1 MRTLHY
7 IVPVE
12 YEGSK
17 VLHFLKREAG
27 LSTRAIRNLKFHEDG
42 ILVNGIPTRTID
54 PLHVGD
60 SLIVN
65 LPSDGPAQSPHPFS
79 PSEPVPEPV
88 ILYED
93 EDVVAVNKPAGLAVH
108 QSHSHQGDTLADW
121 LLSHYAEDG
130 STTVFRAVGRLDKQ
144 TSGVVVCA
152 RNKFAASPLQGNVH
166 KTYYALVNG
175 VYVGSGTIDEPIYRP
190 DPGKTTRSVDPR
202 GVPAVT
208 HWRALKTG
216 NGISFLEVTLET
228 GRTHQIRVHFASKG
242 TPLLG
247 DTMYCA
253 PEREDIRR
261 AALHCGKAEF
271 RQPFTGA
278 EVLVHA
284 GLPEDMRGIL
294 LKI

>member
-65 LPSDGPAQSPHPFS
+65 LPSDGPAQPPHPFS

-93 EDVVAVNKPAGLAVH
+93 EDVVAVN
-108 QSHSHQGDTLADW
+108 
-121 LLSHYAEDG
+121 
-130 STTVFRAVGRLDKQ
+130 
-144 TSGVVVCA
+144 
-152 RNKFAASPLQGNVH
+152 
-166 KTYYALVNG
+166 
-175 VYVGSGTIDEPIYRP
+175 
-190 DPGKTTRSVDPR
+190 
-202 GVPAVT
+202 
-208 HWRALKTG
+208 
-216 NGISFLEVTLET
+216 
-228 GRTHQIRVHFASKG
+228 
-242 TPLLG
+242 
-247 DTMYCA
+247 
-253 PEREDIRR
+253 
-261 AALHCGKAEF
+261 
-271 RQPFTGA
+271 
-278 EVLVHA
+278 
-284 GLPEDMRGIL
+284 
-294 LKI
+294 